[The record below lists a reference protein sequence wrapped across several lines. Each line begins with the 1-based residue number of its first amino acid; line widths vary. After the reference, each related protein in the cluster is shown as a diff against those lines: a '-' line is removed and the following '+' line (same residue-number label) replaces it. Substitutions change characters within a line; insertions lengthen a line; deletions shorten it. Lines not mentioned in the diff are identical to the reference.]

1 MAEFERTLN
10 EKIITN
16 DQLLDIKLYL
26 NEIFNIEAQIS
37 ELLDEWYEKKSM
49 IFDENDYERQM
60 LSLEWEIWE
69 DYIEFNKASWYDDFN
84 KKIFE
89 ADLFDLINNY
99 LWLLLNLTVAIDNSI
114 WKLKLKSND
123 FYRYYFSSQAH
134 KVLNFESTSF
144 KYWDFDYYTR
154 LKKDFENLTDT
165 CENNPYKIILN
176 VYLYYLDIIYVLDQ
190 NIKLEADDIIKQAK
204 IIESG
209 LKLDIWIFD
218 SLKKWED
225 SIEVKDHLSI
235 YDIIE
240 K

>member
-1 MAEFERTLN
+1 
-10 EKIITN
+10 
-16 DQLLDIKLYL
+16 LLDIKLYL

>member
-1 MAEFERTLN
+1 M
-10 EKIITN
+10 
-16 DQLLDIKLYL
+16 LDIKLYL